1 MLSLNTFWNA
11 SLVQIP
17 LPIPYIVKFS
27 TSVSSTSKFKFRPSG
42 DANVSIW
49 LTHYS
54 IAGVKCVLFL
64 SSGKRYLQEASCV
77 NQSSSPPYH
86 PRWWWLYQAAP
97 SYPIGRFYLL
107 PVSCLLLQVAHKTY
121 TVHTL
126 SQRCP
131 VSGCISP
138 LIPCSPS
145 SLSFVLGG
153 SSPCDFRPSTF
164 SFSSNASCILLFF
177 FLSDWKPSPL
187 QSVVNFLE
195 LLLVSVIVDIF
206 LQEWVSDPMPKPQ
219 DQRRSVFCQGFPSLR
234 HVRWLQ
240 CCARSQASSARDH
253 ERVILCLDP
262 TLWPIGHF
270 TVVCLV
276 TWPMNASEAAGDLAL
291 IQTLD

>member
-1 MLSLNTFWNA
+1 MREIAIFLIFTFKHRTNVFKNFDPQWIKRQCCLSIPSQNA

-77 NQSSSPPYH
+77 NQFSSPPYH

-107 PVSCLLLQVAHKTY
+107 PVPCLLLQVAHKTY

-131 VSGCISP
+131 GSGCISL

-145 SLSFVLGG
+145 TSLSFVLGG
-153 SSPCDFRPSTF
+153 LSPCDFRSSTF
-164 SFSSNASCILLFF
+164 SFSS
-177 FLSDWKPSPL
+177 
-187 QSVVNFLE
+187 
-195 LLLVSVIVDIF
+195 
-206 LQEWVSDPMPKPQ
+206 
-219 DQRRSVFCQGFPSLR
+219 
-234 HVRWLQ
+234 
-240 CCARSQASSARDH
+240 
-253 ERVILCLDP
+253 
-262 TLWPIGHF
+262 
-270 TVVCLV
+270 
-276 TWPMNASEAAGDLAL
+276 
-291 IQTLD
+291 